1 MLDMT
6 YADATRI
13 HAVTAPITDDAHELA
28 AWDEEQLW
36 RSVLARDMEADGA
49 FVYAVRTTGIYCRP
63 TCPSRRAR
71 REHVTFFALPEAAER
86 AGFRACRR
94 CHPEQVTIRD
104 PQVEVVRRVC
114 RAIVANPEELP
125 TLASL
130 SADVG
135 LSPFHLQRTFKRVM
149 GITPRQYADAC
160 RMDRLK
166 GELRKGEAVTSALY
180 GAGYGSPSRLYERAP
195 AQLGMTPAVY
205 RRGGAGMQ
213 IHYTV
218 VACPLGRLLVAAT
231 ERGLC
236 AITLGDTDDTLADG
250 LTREYPA
257 AAIARDASGLDTAV
271 AAIIRYLHGQ
281 EPHLDLPLDV
291 QATAFQWRVWEALQA
306 IPYGSTRSYG
316 AIARAIGQPTAARA
330 VAQACATNRVALAI
344 PCHRVVRDNGDVGG
358 YRWGIERKRTLLA
371 QERAGGSPS
380 PVPPTSLDM
389 QDRTLHADK
398 QSR

>member
-1 MLDMT
+1 MT
-6 YADATRI
+6 YADTTSM
-13 HAVTAPITDDAHELA
+13 HAVTETTSITDDARERA
-28 AWDEEQLW
+28 VWDEERQW
-36 RSVLARDMEADGA
+36 QSVLARDVEADGA

-71 REHVTFFALPEAAER
+71 RENVTFFAMPEAAEQ

-94 CHPEQVTIRD
+94 CHPEQVAIRD
-104 PQVEVVRRVC
+104 PQVDIVQRVC
-114 RAIVANPEELP
+114 RAIAANPEEPP
-125 TLASL
+125 TLAGL

-135 LSPFHLQRTFKRVM
+135 LSPFHMQRTFKRVM
-149 GITPRQYADAC
+149 GITPRQYTDAC
-160 RMDRLK
+160 RIDRLK

-218 VACPLGRLLVAAT
+218 VPCPLGLLLVAAT

-236 AITLGDTDDTLADG
+236 AITLGDTDDALADG
-250 LTREYPA
+250 LTKEYPA
-257 AAIARDASGLDTAV
+257 ANVTRDASGLDTAV
-271 AAIIRYLHGQ
+271 EAIIRHLHGQ
-281 EPHLDLPLDV
+281 KPHLDLPLDV

-306 IPYGSTRSYG
+306 IPYGSTRSYSE
-316 AIARAIGQPTAARA
+316 IARVIGQPTAARA

-344 PCHRVVRDNGDVGG
+344 PCHRVVRESGDLGG

-371 QERAGGSPS
+371 HEQAGG
-380 PVPPTSLDM
+380 
-389 QDRTLHADK
+389 
-398 QSR
+398 

>member
-1 MLDMT
+1 MKSLAA
-6 YADATRI
+6 YADGTRMHALAT
-13 HAVTAPITDDAHELA
+13 PMTDNQHEPTG
-28 AWDEEQLW
+28 WDEERLW
-36 RSVLARDMEADGA
+36 QSVLARDVEADGA

-63 TCPSRRAR
+63 TCPAR
-71 REHVTFFALPEAAER
+71 RPRRENVAFFALPEAAEQ
-86 AGFRACRR
+86 AGFRACHR
-94 CHPEQVTIRD
+94 CHPEQAAIRD
-104 PQVEVVRRVC
+104 PQVEVVQRVC
-114 RAIVANPEELP
+114 RAIAANPEEPP

-130 SADVG
+130 GADVG

-166 GELRKGEAVTSALY
+166 SELRKGEAVTSALY

-205 RRGGAGMQ
+205 RRGGAGMR

-218 VACPLGRLLVAAT
+218 VPCPLGRLLVAAT
-231 ERGLC
+231 ERGIC
-236 AITLGDTDDTLADG
+236 AINLGDAEDTLADS
-250 LTREYPA
+250 LRKEYPA
-257 AAIARDASGLDTAV
+257 AAIARDASGLDSTV
-271 AAIIRYLHGQ
+271 AAIIRHLHGQ

-291 QATAFQWRVWEALQA
+291 QATAFQWRVWEALQT

-316 AIARAIGQPTAARA
+316 EIARAIGQPTAARA

-344 PCHRVVRDNGDVGG
+344 PCHRVVREDGDLGG

-371 QERAGGSPS
+371 QEQAG
-380 PVPPTSLDM
+380 
-389 QDRTLHADK
+389 A
-398 QSR
+398 

>member
-1 MLDMT
+1 MVSMK
-6 YADATRI
+6 YADAPRMN
-13 HAVTAPITDDAHELA
+13 AVATPITDTGYEPPM
-28 AWDEEQLW
+28 WDEIRLW
-36 RSVLARDMEADGA
+36 QSVLTRDGEADGA

-63 TCPSRRAR
+63 TCPSRRPR
-71 REHVTFFALPEAAER
+71 RENVTFFALPEAAEQ

-94 CHPEQVTIRD
+94 CHPEQATIRD
-104 PQVEVVRRVC
+104 PQVEVVQRVC
-114 RAIVANPEELP
+114 RAIAANPEQPP

-130 SADVG
+130 GAEVG

-160 RMDRLK
+160 RMERLK
-166 GELRKGEAVTSALY
+166 GELRNGEAVTSALY

-205 RRGGAGMQ
+205 RRGGAGMR
-213 IHYTV
+213 IHYTIV
-218 VACPLGRLLVAAT
+218 PCPLGLLLVAAT
-231 ERGLC
+231 ERGIC
-236 AITLGDTDDTLADG
+236 AINLGDTDETLADG
-250 LTREYPA
+250 LKREYPA
-257 AAIARDASGLDTAV
+257 AEITRDASGLDAAV
-271 AAIIRYLHGQ
+271 EAIIRHLRGQ

-316 AIARAIGQPTAARA
+316 EIARAIGQPTAARA

-344 PCHRVVRDNGDVGG
+344 PCHRVVRENGDVGG

-371 QERAGGSPS
+371 QEQGG
-380 PVPPTSLDM
+380 
-389 QDRTLHADK
+389 
-398 QSR
+398 

>member
-1 MLDMT
+1 MVSMT
-6 YADATRI
+6 YADTTSM
-13 HAVTAPITDDAHELA
+13 HAVTETTSITDDARKRA
-28 AWDEEQLW
+28 VWDEERQW
-36 RSVLARDMEADGA
+36 QSVLARDVEADGA

-71 REHVTFFALPEAAER
+71 RENVTFFALPEAAEQ

-94 CHPEQVTIRD
+94 CHPEQGAIRD
-104 PQVEVVRRVC
+104 PQVEIVQRVC
-114 RAIVANPEELP
+114 RAIAANPEEPP
-125 TLASL
+125 TLADL

-135 LSPFHLQRTFKRVM
+135 LSPFHMQRTFKRVM
-149 GITPRQYADAC
+149 GITPRQYTDAC
-160 RMDRLK
+160 RMDRVK

-205 RRGGAGMQ
+205 RRGGAGMR

-218 VACPLGRLLVAAT
+218 VPCPLGLLLVAAT

-236 AITLGDTDDTLADG
+236 AITLGDADDALADG
-250 LTREYPA
+250 LKKEYPA
-257 AAIARDASGLDTAV
+257 ANITRDASGLDTAV
-271 AAIIRYLHGQ
+271 ETIIRHLHGQ

-306 IPYGSTRSYG
+306 IPYGSTRSYSE
-316 AIARAIGQPTAARA
+316 IARAIGQPTAARA

-344 PCHRVVRDNGDVGG
+344 PCHRVVRESGDLGG

-371 QERAGGSPS
+371 HEQAGG
-380 PVPPTSLDM
+380 
-389 QDRTLHADK
+389 
-398 QSR
+398 

>member
-1 MLDMT
+1 MVTMR
-6 YADATRI
+6 YANATG
-13 HAVTAPITDDAHELA
+13 ITIVATLIPTTDNDDEPTIG
-28 AWDEEQLW
+28 DEERHWQ
-36 RSVLARDMEADGA
+36 SVLARDAEAEGA

-63 TCPSRRAR
+63 TCPAR
-71 REHVTFFALPEAAER
+71 RPRRENVAFFALPEAAEQ

-94 CHPEQVTIRD
+94 CHPEQAVVRD
-104 PQVEVVRRVC
+104 PQIAVVQRVC
-114 RAIVANPEELP
+114 RAIAANPEEPP

-130 SADVG
+130 GAEVG
-135 LSPFHLQRTFKRVM
+135 LSPFHMQRTFKRVM

-205 RRGGAGMQ
+205 RRGGAGMR

-218 VACPLGRLLVAAT
+218 APCPLGLLLVAAT
-231 ERGLC
+231 ERGIC
-236 AITLGDTDDTLADG
+236 AITLGDADDALADG
-250 LTREYPA
+250 LKREYPA
-257 AAIARDASGLDTAV
+257 AAIARDESGLDNAV
-271 AAIIRYLHGQ
+271 EAIICHLHGQ

-316 AIARAIGQPTAARA
+316 EIARAIGQPTAARA

-371 QERAGGSPS
+371 QEAGG
-380 PVPPTSLDM
+380 
-389 QDRTLHADK
+389 
-398 QSR
+398 